1 MSDNLSIH
9 NVNIH
14 IDDNDVFYKKIY
26 KSKRNFYVEI
36 LLSVEF

>member
-14 IDDNDVFYKKIY
+14 IDDNDVFYKKYINL
-26 KSKRNFYVEI
+26 KGIFMLRFYY
-36 LLSVEF
+36 L